1 MDMVDNVAIT
11 ERTINHHR
19 LLTRWCYV
27 AMMHVVFKCKE
38 YVILQTVD
46 ILCTS
51 CVNDSPRTTI
61 YRQVWINMVSIYN
74 HGSFTFYVDVFFP
87 LSLPRHLPDLT
98 VYMSNTLGVL

>member
-19 LLTRWCYV
+19 LSHK
-27 AMMHVVFKCKE
+27 MMLQVVFKCKE
-38 YVILQTVD
+38 YVILHTGD
-46 ILCTS
+46 IICTS
-51 CVNDSPRTTI
+51 CVIDSPRTTI
-61 YRQVWINMVSIYN
+61 YRQVWINMASFYN